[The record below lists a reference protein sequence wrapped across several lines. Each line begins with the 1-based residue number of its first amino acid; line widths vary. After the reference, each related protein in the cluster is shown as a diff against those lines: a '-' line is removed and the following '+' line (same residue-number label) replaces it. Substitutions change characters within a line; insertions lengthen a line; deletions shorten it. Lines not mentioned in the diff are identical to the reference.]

1 MFSDHW
7 NDYWTDIDPRFV
19 LKNHENEEV
28 IVAECGVEFLN
39 WENTL
44 CQVSAIMQRVQGLWG
59 NMRKSALCFL
69 GVEVR

>member
-1 MFSDHW
+1 MTTGLTLTPDLCS
-7 NDYWTDIDPRFV
+7 N
-19 LKNHENEEV
+19 KSHENEEV

-59 NMRKSALCFL
+59 NMRESALCSL